1 MEENK
6 MNGEQQDIMEFEK
19 TRNHLINISGQKQQL
34 QFQST
39 AMKDALEELEKTKEK
54 KVYKA
59 VGNIL
64 VLSTVEGVKK
74 ELTQQKESADLR
86 VKTLQKQ
93 EDLTVEKL
101 NKLRAR
107 LEAGSKPDKPEKEE
121 K

>member
-1 MEENK
+1 

-19 TRNHLINISGQKQQL
+19 TRNQLVNISTQKQQL

-64 VLSTVEGVKK
+64 VLSPVEGVKK
-74 ELTQQKESADLR
+74 ELTQQKESVDLR

-93 EDLTVEKL
+93 EDVTVEKL
-101 NKLRAR
+101 NKLRGK
-107 LEAGSKPDKPEKEE
+107 LEAGSNPEKPKEEE